1 MVTSFKLGQKI
12 ITVMFSAILNNVVM
26 LGIARFYYARCHYAE
41 CYQVEC
47 RGAHF
52 LDSAGQ

>member
-52 LDSAGQ
+52 LDSAG